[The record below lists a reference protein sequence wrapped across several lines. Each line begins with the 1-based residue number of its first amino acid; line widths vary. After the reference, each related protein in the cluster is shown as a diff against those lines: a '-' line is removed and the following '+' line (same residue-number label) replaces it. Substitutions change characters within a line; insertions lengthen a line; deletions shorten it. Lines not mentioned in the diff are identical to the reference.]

1 MNNASLAKANIK
13 KYGLKILAVC
23 FWLLLWELLSRWKGN
38 EIFLASPKAAFG
50 ALLELSR
57 SLDFWQTIL
66 FSSLR
71 IILGFVLA
79 LSAGIVLAI
88 GSYQSILIRE
98 LIAPIMS

>member
-1 MNNASLAKANIK
+1 MNKASSAKANIK